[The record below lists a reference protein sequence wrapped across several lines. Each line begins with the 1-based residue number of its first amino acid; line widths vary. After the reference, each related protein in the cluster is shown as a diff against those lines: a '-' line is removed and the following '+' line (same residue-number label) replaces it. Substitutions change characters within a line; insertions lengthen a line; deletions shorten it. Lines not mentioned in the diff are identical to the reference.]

1 MVQLGGS
8 LAGNDSSD
16 DSSTCSSSE
25 VGLSSLPGAFMT
37 LPNIAARASG
47 DRVSPS

>member
-1 MVQLGGS
+1 
-8 LAGNDSSD
+8 
-16 DSSTCSSSE
+16 
-25 VGLSSLPGAFMT
+25 LSSLPGAFMT